1 MSRTPKLLITQSLLG
16 AWLYQYQ
23 AFDQESAHKDFLR
36 VLRREKSKPT
46 QAILDGIPFE
56 NMVTACCE
64 GSPPPEGHKWSCAVR
79 AIADRVKGA
88 QFQVVA
94 QRTAV
99 VEDIPFLLYGRLD
112 ALKAGVIYDIKFSRG
127 YQVGKYLDSPQHP
140 MYFALVPE
148 AQRFEYLVF
157 TGSDVCVEKYDR
169 EDAPDIRSTIRDFMK
184 YLEAS
189 KLDELYCQKWET
201 RREENIS

>member
-1 MSRTPKLLITQSLLG
+1 MPRAPKLLITQSLLG

-23 AFDQESAHKDFLR
+23 AFDQASAHKDFLR

-46 QAILDGIPFE
+46 QAILDGIQFE

-64 GSPPPEGHKWSCAVR
+64 GSPPPDGHKWGQAVR
-79 AIADRVKGA
+79 AIADRVQGA

-157 TGSDVCVEKYDR
+157 TGSDVCVEQYDR
-169 EDAPDIRSTIRDFMK
+169 EDAPDIRDTIRDFIK
-184 YLEAS
+184 DLEAS
-189 KLDELYCQKWET
+189 KLGKLYCQKWET
-201 RREENIS
+201 R

>member
-1 MSRTPKLLITQSLLG
+1 MSRMPKLLITQSLLG

-46 QAILDGIPFE
+46 QAILDGIQFE

-64 GSPPPEGHKWSCAVR
+64 GASPPEGHKWGEAVR
-79 AIADRVKGA
+79 AIADRVKGS
-88 QFQVVA
+88 QFQVAA

-169 EDAPDIRSTIRDFMK
+169 EDAPDIRSAIRDFMK

-189 KLDELYCQKWET
+189 KLDKLYCQKWEA
-201 RREENIS
+201 RP

>member
-1 MSRTPKLLITQSLLG
+1 MSRAPKLLITQSLLG

-46 QAILDGIPFE
+46 QAILDGIQFE

-64 GSPPPEGHKWSCAVR
+64 GASPPEGHKWGEAVR
-79 AIADRVKGA
+79 DIADRVQGA

-148 AQRFEYLVF
+148 ARRFEYLVF

-169 EDAPDIRSTIRDFMK
+169 EDAPDIRSAIRDFMK

-189 KLDELYCQKWET
+189 KLDKLYCQKWEA
-201 RREENIS
+201 RP

>member
-46 QAILDGIPFE
+46 QAILDGIQFE

-64 GSPPPEGHKWSCAVR
+64 GSPPPEGHKWSWAVR
-79 AIADRVKGA
+79 AIADRVQGS
-88 QFQVVA
+88 QFQVAA

-112 ALKAGVIYDIKFSRG
+112 ALKAGAIYDIKFSRS
-127 YQVGKYLDSPQHP
+127 YQVGKYLDSPQHA

-148 AQRFEYLVF
+148 ARRFEYLVF

-189 KLDELYCQKWET
+189 KLDKLYCQKWEA
-201 RREENIS
+201 RR

>member
-46 QAILDGIPFE
+46 QAILDGIQFE

-64 GSPPPEGHKWSCAVR
+64 GSPPPEGHKWDQAVR
-79 AIADRVKGA
+79 AIADRVQGA

-112 ALKAGVIYDIKFSRG
+112 ALKAGVIYDIKFSRS

-148 AQRFEYLVF
+148 AYRFEYLVF
-157 TGSDVCVEKYDR
+157 TGSDVCVESYDR
-169 EDAPDIRSTIRDFMK
+169 EDAPEIFPTIRNFMN
-184 YLEAS
+184 YLELS
-189 KLDELYCQKWET
+189 ELDKIYCKKWET
-201 RREENIS
+201 K

>member
-1 MSRTPKLLITQSLLG
+1 MSRMPKLLITQSLLG

-23 AFDQESAHKDFLR
+23 AFDQASAHKDFLR

-46 QAILDGIPFE
+46 QAILDGIQFE

-64 GSPPPEGHKWSCAVR
+64 GSLPPEGHKWGHAVR
-79 AIADRVKGA
+79 AIADRVQGA

-112 ALKAGVIYDIKFSRG
+112 ALKAGVIYDIKFSRS
-127 YQVGKYLDSPQHP
+127 YQVGKYLDNPQHP

-169 EDAPDIRSTIRDFMK
+169 EDAPDIRDTIRDFMK
-184 YLEAS
+184 YIEAS
-189 KLDELYCQKWET
+189 KLDKIYCQKWET
-201 RREENIS
+201 R